1 MRTNPWKLLDQYPGT
16 IVKALAAI
24 TREKSSS
31 CYIAGGTIRDWFL
44 GVESQDLDITVDS
57 NSFGWAEEFAQKLAG
72 RFVPLDAEEDVARYS
87 VIFHFPKQAIEYG
100 KWTKPNIA
108 GLIC

>member
-1 MRTNPWKLLDQYPGT
+1 MIGIILFFNHIVHGFDSCANLRRTDSLEQSQRQHAYWREPHALSNFILDG
-16 IVKALAAI
+16 
-24 TREKSSS
+24 E
-31 CYIAGGTIRDWFL
+31 
-44 GVESQDLDITVDS
+44 LDC
-57 NSFGWAEEFAQKLAG
+57 
-72 RFVPLDAEEDVARYS
+72 AEEDVARYS